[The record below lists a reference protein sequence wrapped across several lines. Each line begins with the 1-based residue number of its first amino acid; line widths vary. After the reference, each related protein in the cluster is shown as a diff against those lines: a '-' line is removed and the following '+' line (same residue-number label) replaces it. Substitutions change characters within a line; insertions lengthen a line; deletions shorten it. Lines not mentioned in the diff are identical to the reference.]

1 MTVVLYQ
8 LEPHTED
15 SVFIVVAYNFKCTY
29 FGRIFHV
36 LTYTEAFVVI
46 ADFLQSVRFRKLF
59 PVNVFMSKR
68 PIASS

>member
-46 ADFLQSVRFRKLF
+46 ADFYNPYGFGSFSGKR
-59 PVNVFMSKR
+59 FMSKR

>member
-46 ADFLQSVRFRKLF
+46 ADFTIRTVSEAFSGKR
-59 PVNVFMSKR
+59 FMSKR